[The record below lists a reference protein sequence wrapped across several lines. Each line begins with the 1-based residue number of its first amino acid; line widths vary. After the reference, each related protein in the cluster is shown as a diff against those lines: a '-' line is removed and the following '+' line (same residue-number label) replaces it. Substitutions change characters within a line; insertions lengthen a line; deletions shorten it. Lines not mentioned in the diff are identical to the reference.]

1 MVKTAYCH
9 PETAIATTRAKVVKS
24 ATAPAQPVAAALMPR
39 HPRMR
44 PMSRGSLRGPL
55 KARINFTKGV
65 TSLYAYRFD
74 QHKELREAV

>member
-1 MVKTAYCH
+1 
-9 PETAIATTRAKVVKS
+9 
-24 ATAPAQPVAAALMPR
+24 
-39 HPRMR
+39 MR